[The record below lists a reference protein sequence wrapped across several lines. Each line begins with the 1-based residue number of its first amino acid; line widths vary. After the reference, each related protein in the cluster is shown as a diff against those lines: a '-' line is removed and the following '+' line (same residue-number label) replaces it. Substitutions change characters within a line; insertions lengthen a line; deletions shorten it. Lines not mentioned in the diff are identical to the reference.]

1 MGKVKD
7 AVSNLVQML
16 EVRQKEAESLVD
28 TMHEL
33 QSYLDGE
40 SKNIIQGGLD
50 RLLTR
55 IRAEAAKITDG
66 RVTRCPVV
74 VFVSPEGEV
83 VVRENYSDFW
93 LERIKSQGFSILTL
107 EQFGRFIRSLQLE
120 VTQGNYIPAIEFLR
134 ANAKTERPFVYPGAS
149 PTREVERPR
158 EASTSSG
165 WKLSDLLPAPFP
177 HPPLPRGLFK
187 D

>member
-7 AVSNLVQML
+7 VVSNLVQML
-16 EVRQKEAESLVD
+16 EASQKEAKSLVN

-33 QSYLDGE
+33 QSCLEEE
-40 SKNIIQGGLD
+40 SNTIICGGLD
-50 RLLTR
+50 RLLST
-55 IRAEAAKITDG
+55 IRMEAAK
-66 RVTRCPVV
+66 RTRPVV
-74 VFVSPEGEV
+74 VLIPPDWMVSVGETYDV
-83 VVRENYSDFW
+83 NSDSW
-93 LERIKSQGFSILTL
+93 LERLKSQGFSILTL

-120 VTQGNYIPAIEFLR
+120 VTQGNYMPAIEVLR
-134 ANAKTERPFVYPGAS
+134 ANAKIERPFVYPDAS
-149 PTREVERPR
+149 PVREVERPR

-165 WKLSDLLPAPFP
+165 WKLSDFLPAPPP